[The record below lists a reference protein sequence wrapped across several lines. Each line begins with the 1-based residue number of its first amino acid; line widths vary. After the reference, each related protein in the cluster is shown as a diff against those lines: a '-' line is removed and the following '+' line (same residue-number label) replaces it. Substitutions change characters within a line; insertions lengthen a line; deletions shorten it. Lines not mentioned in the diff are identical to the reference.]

1 MRKMKPG
8 LALPPTHTHT
18 HTHTL
23 AKKALFEKALIML
36 MGSGGGGGGGVIL
49 VRFHF
54 GDKQSQIV
62 RGLQPSTYRRG
73 CSWGS
78 SASLCWVRLSC
89 SLGQAVLRVEVGTK
103 RQRQIPQMY

>member
-1 MRKMKPG
+1 
-8 LALPPTHTHT
+8 
-18 HTHTL
+18 
-23 AKKALFEKALIML
+23 
-36 MGSGGGGGGGVIL
+36 MGRGGGGGGGVIL